1 MTVVVAAGGLLVW
14 ALAALLRAG
23 LAALLELRGHGLD
36 RWRRVWFHPEREAGQ
51 LLEALLVVA
60 FVAGCA
66 RRYGLPLWL
75 GLVVAAVW
83 GLHLPADLWSWLRF
97 RRHPRGT
104 RELHERGFL
113 LLDLGPLW
121 LRAAVLGLA
130 GSLYLVPPLRA
141 ALDTMMGY
149 ILASLDAWLA

>member
-1 MTVVVAAGGLLVW
+1 MLLLSMAGVSSGVTMTVVVAAGGLLVW

-36 RWRRVWFHPEREAGQ
+36 RWRRVWFHPEREAGR

-75 GLVVAAVW
+75 GLGVGALW
-83 GLHLPADLWSWLRF
+83 GLHPPADPWSWVRF
-97 RRHPRGT
+97 RRHPPGARG
-104 RELHERGFL
+104 
-113 LLDLGPLW
+113 
-121 LRAAVLGLA
+121 
-130 GSLYLVPPLRA
+130 
-141 ALDTMMGY
+141 
-149 ILASLDAWLA
+149 